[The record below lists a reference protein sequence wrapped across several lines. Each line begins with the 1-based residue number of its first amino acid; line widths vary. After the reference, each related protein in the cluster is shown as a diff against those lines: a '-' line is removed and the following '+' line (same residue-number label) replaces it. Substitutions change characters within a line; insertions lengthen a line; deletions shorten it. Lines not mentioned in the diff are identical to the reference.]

1 MPKVITAK
9 FEGAHIHWFRFWNQY
24 ETETERSELHPVSKF
39 NYLKE
44 PLAPK
49 VRLLIDNLPFTS
61 GGYQGATAIL
71 KAKFRKPSVV
81 SAANI
86 QCITSLRVITNSNP
100 TRIHGFYEKL
110 VNSVQALKTM
120 NKPKEI
126 NDYVRLTLDN
136 LLGIRADLVRL
147 DDNWQKWVFA
157 KLVDSL

>member
-61 GGYQGATAIL
+61 GGY
-71 KAKFRKPSVV
+71 
-81 SAANI
+81 
-86 QCITSLRVITNSNP
+86 
-100 TRIHGFYEKL
+100 
-110 VNSVQALKTM
+110 
-120 NKPKEI
+120 
-126 NDYVRLTLDN
+126 
-136 LLGIRADLVRL
+136 
-147 DDNWQKWVFA
+147 
-157 KLVDSL
+157 